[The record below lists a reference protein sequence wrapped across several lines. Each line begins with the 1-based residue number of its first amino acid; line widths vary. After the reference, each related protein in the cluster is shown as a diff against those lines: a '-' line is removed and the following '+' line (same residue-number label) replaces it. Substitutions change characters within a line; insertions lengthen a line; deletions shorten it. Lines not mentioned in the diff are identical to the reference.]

1 MIMTVS
7 SQLQII
13 TILKSLRL
21 ERSGTFA
28 EHFQRKNPTLV
39 RRVLGFTIV
48 LPNLQ
53 LLLKEIIN
61 MPELKI
67 KCQHPE
73 SLKILLKTAVEKE
86 LQSLSNG
93 IERTK
98 QRLQEFETKYQLSTE
113 EFLTRYEN
121 DEFTETLELDEWIGE
136 SWMLKNLRE
145 EVENLKVVEFVN

>member
-1 MIMTVS
+1 
-7 SQLQII
+7 
-13 TILKSLRL
+13 
-21 ERSGTFA
+21 
-28 EHFQRKNPTLV
+28 
-39 RRVLGFTIV
+39 
-48 LPNLQ
+48 
-53 LLLKEIIN
+53 

-86 LQSLSNG
+86 LQSLSDG

-113 EFLTRYEN
+113 EFLRRYEN

-136 SWMLKNLRE
+136 SWMLKNLCE
-145 EVENLKVVEFVN
+145 EVENLQVVEFVN